1 MNCIKM
7 TGPYWM
13 EAVADEWWWMSL
25 WLNELMWAKISL
37 CCLNKHNSPFRFP
50 SQVFGPF
57 QTFFPVIWQQFNT
70 FAQCQNIPPFHL
82 LINVTTAISPSHTC
96 NPKTFETENIW
107 LKTAKSTD
115 RHTKD
120 FGILVMLF
128 SLMCLV
134 SNTAH
139 TVALSRT
146 ASVCLNK
153 VKRTLQWIFLNN
165 TKQPHTLDGICRKRV
180 FSDPDDPVVYL
191 PAIVVFTYTVEYGIT
206 WSRLISVQSH
216 ISYCNSPALTG
227 FICQIDKFK

>member
-1 MNCIKM
+1 M
-7 TGPYWM
+7 
-13 EAVADEWWWMSL
+13 
-25 WLNELMWAKISL
+25 
-37 CCLNKHNSPFRFP
+37 
-50 SQVFGPF
+50 
-57 QTFFPVIWQQFNT
+57 FFPVIWQQFNT
-70 FAQCQNIPPFHL
+70 VAQCQNSPPFHL

-96 NPKTFETENIW
+96 NPKTFETEYIW
-107 LKTAKSTD
+107 LKTAKLTD

-180 FSDPDDPVVYL
+180 FSDPDDPVMYS

-216 ISYCNSPALTG
+216 ISYCNSPALTYLNRV
-227 FICQIDKFK
+227 FHLAIIVSHLQNTLQYTSTSVFQDTTWHSCYAVSLPCYR